1 MNKIII
7 RTVGAISLLAVA
19 GCGSIESGEAGFLT
33 QWGEVISK
41 QCLDEGLHFI
51 PQPGRKLVTYSIRN
65 QTVKV
70 REPAFT
76 RDIQTIDWCD
86 MEVTFHLMR
95 EKVIDLHKTTGISY
109 ADTLIMP
116 SIKDA
121 MKNALGK
128 MDSSDIIGNRE
139 IVAKNILD
147 TLNQR
152 LESYGIH
159 IDLVNITNI
168 DFSDPFEKAVEEK
181 QVALQQS
188 QKERNNTARLKEVAE
203 QQVVKAD
210 AEARSRVLEAEA
222 DAKAIL
228 VKAEAEAKSI
238 KMRNDALAQSRALI
252 EYETVKTWDGKLP
265 VQMFGNAPV
274 PFLNLNN
281 NKEVK

>member
-1 MNKIII
+1 MRNLII
-7 RTVGAISLLAVA
+7 RGIAVIGLAALA
-19 GCGSIESGEAGFLT
+19 GCGQVESGEAGFFT
-33 QWGEVISK
+33 QWGEVVSK

-51 PQPGRKLVTYSIRN
+51 PQPGRKLVTYSIRS
-65 QTVKV
+65 QTVQV

-109 ADTLIMP
+109 LNTLILP

-139 IVAKNILD
+139 IVAKNIKD

-203 QQVVKAD
+203 QQVVKAG

-238 KMRNDALAQSRALI
+238 KMRNDALAQSHALI

-265 VQMFGNAPV
+265 IQMLGSTPV
-274 PFLNLNN
+274 PFLNIV
-281 NKEVK
+281 NKEAK